1 MKKFKTLWM
10 AISLWHQQ
18 LFLHKIL
25 TGMKQKLFEPADNF
39 FKQATFIKLFPLN
52 YILKDLIFLNI
63 SVCKR
68 LLQYLL

>member
-1 MKKFKTLWM
+1 MKKFKTIYM

-39 FKQATFIKLFPLN
+39 FKQATFIKLFPLS
-52 YILKDLIFLNI
+52 YILKD
-63 SVCKR
+63 
-68 LLQYLL
+68 